1 MWGEINYQFPNFNGA
16 TVEVWGWIS
25 NFIPR
30 FTVHIIYIML
40 SMLGLKL
47 HQLSKRG
54 PRSLHHVTCIA
65 SRVERRNVYTL
76 WCPGLI
82 QGLRAANERRRY
94 FVTTS
99 LSLPGGKP
107 RISPDAAH
115 SPILYYR
122 HTFTSYGWK
131 KSSLFKARLQSPS
144 SRQTPR
150 HSRALQN
157 VSVRGKYKC

>member
-1 MWGEINYQFPNFNGA
+1 MWGEITYQFPYFNGT
-16 TVEVWGWIS
+16 TVEVWGWIN
-25 NFIPR
+25 NFPR
-30 FTVHIIYIML
+30 FTMHSIYIIL
-40 SMLGLKL
+40 SMVGLKL

-76 WCPGLI
+76 WCPGLS
-82 QGLRAANERRRY
+82 QGLRAANERRCY

-99 LSLPGGKP
+99 LSLAGGKP
-107 RISPDAAH
+107 RISPDAGSLAYPLLQTH
-115 SPILYYR
+115 IHILR
-122 HTFTSYGWK
+122 VE
-131 KSSLFKARLQSPS
+131 KSSLLKARLQSPS

-157 VSVRGKYKC
+157 VSVRGKYIC